1 MTDQDKRL
9 AGLIHEIDQRRAQ
22 IVSIHASIA
31 RAKRFN
37 HGRGAADDRVGLY
50 YAECALE
57 AAQQDLGDELYDE
70 ARSMDLER
78 AA

>member
-9 AGLIHEIDQRRAQ
+9 SGLIHEIHQRRAQ

-31 RAKRFN
+31 RAKREAW
-37 HGRGAADDRVGLY
+37 GRGAADDRVGLY

-57 AAQQDLGDELYDE
+57 EAQLNLCDELYDE
-70 ARSMDLER
+70 AAAMDLER